1 MKKILLVL
9 ILLSNMSFS
18 KIFNFLQT
26 DFKAQVLE
34 KSYINNKNKE
44 KEYDLSY
51 TKEKLELK
59 ILKPSI
65 NKGEIY
71 TFTKNKKFLY
81 SPLLKQK
88 VEQSLSNHD
97 ESLYSILS
105 DMAKL
110 EKKENHVIKDKKYV
124 FKEGKLVNI
133 IAKDYKITLKEYI
146 GEKPTKILFLSNSL
160 KMEYT
165 INYK

>member
-110 EKKENHVIKDKKYV
+110 EKKKIMLLKIKNMFLKKENWLI
-124 FKEGKLVNI
+124 
-133 IAKDYKITLKEYI
+133 
-146 GEKPTKILFLSNSL
+146 
-160 KMEYT
+160 
-165 INYK
+165 